1 MLSMQ
6 EQAAGGALVSGHL
19 LGGFRG
25 AGRKGQ
31 GGKAGLRRSWKSR
44 AASELVA
51 RRVRL
56 NYFATLRLSGNIYSY
71 LSGAKNSNHSLPMP
85 KLCRLP

>member
-1 MLSMQ
+1 MLSVQ
-6 EQAAGGALVSGHL
+6 EQAAGGALLSGHL
-19 LGGFRG
+19 LGGFQG

-31 GGKAGLRRSWKSR
+31 GKAGLRRSWKSR
-44 AASELVA
+44 AASELVT

-71 LSGAKNSNHSLPMP
+71 LSGTKNSSHSLPMP
-85 KLCRLP
+85 KLYRLP